1 MWLAHQSRSLS
12 VMSLSQEWN
21 ECLIGLVCCSPVSL
35 LACVRACVRVCVC
48 VRECVCVCVFA
59 CVRECACVRACVCV
73 CDTYLLQLSIA
84 TSFADWLTN

>member
-35 LACVRACVRVCVC
+35 RACVRVCVFAC
-48 VRECVCVCVFA
+48 VSACVCVFA

-73 CDTYLLQLSIA
+73 TL
-84 TSFADWLTN
+84 TSCSFQ